1 MSHSLTAFRTNYI
14 DEATKRALLGSNVAK
29 SFGLPLSSLT
39 TFKASALED
48 GPVELVPAVPG
59 AMIVPLAVMCYTDGK
74 LDADVSANFGW
85 PAPNPDDPG
94 EHDEPWLTVTPVL
107 FFGGE
112 DAGSLVTLPNGTAA
126 PSGRYW
132 PECVTNRPFAV
143 ELATG
148 AARGAK
154 KGKKGRAEGKQEHET
169 EEESAIRAEREAS
182 ARAGEEPAVPEPDL
196 SIVVFYT
203 AG

>member
-1 MSHSLTAFRTNYI
+1 MSHSLSAFQSNYI
-14 DEATKRALLGSNVAK
+14 DEATKRALLGTNIAK

-39 TFKASALED
+39 LFKASALED
-48 GPVELVPAVPG
+48 GPVELVPAIPG

-74 LDADVSANFGW
+74 LEADVSADFGW

-94 EHDEPWLTVTPVL
+94 THDEPWLTVTPVL

-132 PECVTNRPFAV
+132 PECVQSRPFAV
-143 ELATG
+143 ELAAG

-154 KGKKGRAEGKQEHET
+154 KGKKGHARQEHET
-169 EEESAIRAEREAS
+169 EEEATIRAEREAS
-182 ARAGEEPAVPEPDL
+182 ARAGEEPAVPEPEL
-196 SIVVFYT
+196 AIVVFYT